1 LPRSEES
8 RYNLGYNE
16 ARWEK
21 SMATLKITQIGNSL
35 GLILPREIVERL
47 RLAKG
52 ETVSVVETPQGIEI
66 TPFDPDFDQKL
77 EAARKVAKRYRNALR
92 ELAK

>member
-1 LPRSEES
+1 
-8 RYNLGYNE
+8 
-16 ARWEK
+16 
-21 SMATLKITQIGNSL
+21 MATLKITQIGNSL

-47 RLAKG
+47 RLEKG

-66 TPFDPDFDQKL
+66 TPFDPDFDKKL
-77 EAARKVAKRYRNALR
+77 EAARKVTKRYRNALR

>member
-1 LPRSEES
+1 
-8 RYNLGYNE
+8 
-16 ARWEK
+16 
-21 SMATLKITQIGNSL
+21 MATLKITQIGNSL

-52 ETVSVVETPQGIEI
+52 EDVSVVETPDGIEI
-66 TPFDPDFDQKL
+66 TPYDPDFERKL
-77 EAARKVAKRYRNALR
+77 EAARKVSRRYRNALR

>member
-1 LPRSEES
+1 
-8 RYNLGYNE
+8 
-16 ARWEK
+16 
-21 SMATLKITQIGNSL
+21 MATLKITQIGNSL
-35 GLILPREIVERL
+35 GVILPREIVERL

-52 ETVSVVETPQGIEI
+52 EAVSVVDTPLGIEI
-66 TPFDPDFDQKL
+66 TPFDPDFDKKL

>member
-1 LPRSEES
+1 
-8 RYNLGYNE
+8 
-16 ARWEK
+16 
-21 SMATLKITQIGNSL
+21 MATLKITQIGNSL

-52 ETVSVVETPQGIEI
+52 EDVSVVETPNGIEI
-66 TPFDPDFDQKL
+66 TPYDPDFEKKL
-77 EAARKVAKRYRNALR
+77 EAARKVSRRYRNALR

>member
-1 LPRSEES
+1 
-8 RYNLGYNE
+8 
-16 ARWEK
+16 
-21 SMATLKITQIGNSL
+21 MATLKITQIGNSL

-52 ETVSVVETPQGIEI
+52 ESVSVVETAQGIEI
-66 TPFDPDFDQKL
+66 TPFDPDFERKL
-77 EAARKVAKRYRNALR
+77 EAARKVTKRYRNALR